1 MTLEDPAI
9 LVADDDE
16 DNRYTLTRRLKRE
29 GYTNLII
36 AENGSQA
43 LEVIQRRHVD
53 LLLLDIMMPEVSG
66 YEVLEKLKQDP
77 ATRDIPVI
85 MISAISELDSVVRC
99 IELGAE
105 DYLQKPFNAV
115 LLKARIG
122 ATLEK
127 KRLRDETARQLD
139 LIRKIFGKYVP
150 HGVAENIV
158 KAEGAVEPIH
168 ATATILYSDIEGFT
182 GIAESMEP
190 GRVVQMLNEYF
201 SAVIEPVSRHGGI
214 VNQIQGDAM
223 LITFNVPV
231 EEPLHANKAISVA
244 LEIQEQMLQRTFAG
258 ISLRTRIGINTGK
271 VVAGNVGSGDRWT
284 YTVHG
289 DAVNVA
295 ARLEQLNKDFG
306 THALISDTTV
316 ALLTETFPIESIGKV
331 MIRGKSTP
339 IAIHKLKV

>member
-1 MTLEDPAI
+1 MTPTDPAI

-29 GYTNLII
+29 GYTNII
-36 AENGSQA
+36 TADNGSQA
-43 LEVIQRRHVD
+43 LEIIQQQHVD

-66 YEVLEKLKQDP
+66 YEVLTKLKQDA
-77 ATRDIPVI
+77 ATRDIPII

-115 LLKARIG
+115 LLRARIR

-139 LIRKIFGKYVP
+139 VIRKIFGKYVP
-150 HGVAENIV
+150 PGVAENIV
-158 KAEGAVEPIH
+158 KTEGSVEPIH
-168 ATATILYSDIEGFT
+168 TTATILYTDIEGFT
-182 GIAESMEP
+182 GIVENMEP

-201 SAVIEPVSRHGGI
+201 SAVIEPVSHHGGI

-231 EEPLHANKAISVA
+231 EEPLHANKAVRVA
-244 LEIQEQMLQRTFAG
+244 LEIQEEMFQRTFAG
-258 ISLRTRIGINTGK
+258 ISLSTRIGINTGK
-271 VVAGNVGSGDRWT
+271 VVAGNVGSGDRWA

-295 ARLEQLNKDFG
+295 ARLEQLNKDYG
-306 THALISDTTV
+306 THVLISDTT
-316 ALLTETFPIESIGKV
+316 ASLLTEPFPTEPIGNV
-331 MIRGKSTP
+331 TIRGKSTP
-339 IAIHKLKV
+339 IAIHKLEV